1 MKFDAIAAGVGGQ
14 GVLTVTALI
23 AMAAMKDGLHV
34 KQSEVH
40 GMAQRGGAVL
50 ANLRLSNLPI
60 HSDLIPGGSA
70 DMILG
75 MEPVE
80 AGRHLAYLS
89 PSGVLVTST
98 EPVRN
103 IPDYPDLDDVLGR
116 LRTLPRAVL
125 IPAERLAKE
134 AGAPRAA
141 NVVLVGAA
149 SGVLPVSA
157 RALELA
163 IREFFAARGER
174 VVAQNLQA
182 FLAGR
187 EALSCAGA

>member
-1 MKFDAIAAGVGGQ
+1 MRFDTIAAGVGGQ

-23 AMAAMKDGLHV
+23 AMSAMKDGLHV

-60 HSDLIPGGSA
+60 HSDLIPVGSA

-80 AGRHLAYLS
+80 AGRHLPYLS
-89 PSGVLVTST
+89 LDGVLVTST
-98 EPVRN
+98 DPVVN
-103 IPDYPDLDDVLGR
+103 IPDYPDLGHVLDR
-116 LRTLPRAVL
+116 LRTLPRVVL
-125 IPAERLAKE
+125 VPAERLARQ
-134 AGAPRAA
+134 AGAPRAG

-149 SGVLPVSA
+149 STLLPVSA
-157 RALELA
+157 RSLELA
-163 IREFFAARGER
+163 IRELFAAKGER

-187 EALSCAGA
+187 EAVSCVGA

>member
-1 MKFDAIAAGVGGQ
+1 MKFDTIAAGVGGQ

-23 AMAAMKDGLHV
+23 AMSAMKDGLHV

-50 ANLRLSNLPI
+50 ANLRMSNLPI
-60 HSDLIPGGSA
+60 HSDLISVGCA

-80 AGRHLAYLS
+80 AGRHLSYLS
-89 PSGVLVTST
+89 RNGVLVTST
-98 EPVRN
+98 DPVVN
-103 IPDYPDLDDVLGR
+103 IPDYPDLGEVLDR
-116 LRTLPRAVL
+116 LRTLPRVVL
-125 IPAERLAKE
+125 VPAERLAKQ
-134 AGAPRAA
+134 AGAPRAG

-149 SGVLPVSA
+149 SSLLPVTVRS
-157 RALELA
+157 LELA
-163 IREFFAARGER
+163 IREFFAAKGER

-187 EALSCAGA
+187 EALSCVGA